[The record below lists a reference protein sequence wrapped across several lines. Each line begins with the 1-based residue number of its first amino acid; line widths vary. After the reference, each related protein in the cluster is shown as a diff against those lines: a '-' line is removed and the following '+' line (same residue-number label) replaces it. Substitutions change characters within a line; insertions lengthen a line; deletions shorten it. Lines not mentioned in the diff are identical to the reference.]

1 MKFKTI
7 YSVVWYILM
16 GIIEIG
22 ILIEILL
29 GIKEDYIIEG

>member
-1 MKFKTI
+1 MKFKTF

-22 ILIEILL
+22 ILIEILI
-29 GIKEDYIIEG
+29 GIMEDYIIEG

>member
-16 GIIEIG
+16 WIIEIG
-22 ILIEILL
+22 ILIEILI
-29 GIKEDYIIEG
+29 GIMEDYIIEG

>member
-16 GIIEIG
+16 GIIEI
-22 ILIEILL
+22 LI